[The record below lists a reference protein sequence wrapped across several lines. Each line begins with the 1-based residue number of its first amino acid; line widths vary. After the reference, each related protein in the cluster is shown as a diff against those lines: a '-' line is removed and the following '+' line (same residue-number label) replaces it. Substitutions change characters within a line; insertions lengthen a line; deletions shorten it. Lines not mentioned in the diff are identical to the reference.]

1 MSQAG
6 PSEELLAIE
15 RERWRQL
22 VELLDEVPT
31 GRSEDPSLNPE
42 GWSVRDAVWH
52 LACWND
58 VVATQLESMRAG
70 TFDEGFDWQQEE
82 NNARFLATG
91 RAVAYETARA
101 SSDDSR
107 VRVVR
112 AMEDLR
118 EITAR
123 AIELFSEPAYKH
135 IDDHLPE
142 NQRFLRPSGDAAAD
156 GPSR

>member
-1 MSQAG
+1 MSRSD
-6 PSEELLAIE
+6 PREELLAIE
-15 RERWRQL
+15 RRRWPRL

-31 GRSEDPSLNPE
+31 GRSQDPSLNPE

-82 NNARFLATG
+82 NNARFLASG
-91 RAVAYETARA
+91 RAVAYETARV
-101 SSDDSR
+101 SLDDSR

-112 AMEDLR
+112 AMEDLL
-118 EITAR
+118 EVTPR

-142 NQRFLRPSGDAAAD
+142 IRGFLRPSGDAAAD
-156 GPSR
+156 STSR